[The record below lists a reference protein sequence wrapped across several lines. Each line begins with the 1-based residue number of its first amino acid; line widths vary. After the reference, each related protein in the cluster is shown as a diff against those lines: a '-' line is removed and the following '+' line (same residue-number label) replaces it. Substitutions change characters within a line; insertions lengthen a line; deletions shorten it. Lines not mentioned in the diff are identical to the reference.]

1 MCHPLVSL
9 ALVVAMATPLA
20 NAQVVSGRV
29 IGFVGEPA
37 ACAVVEMYGESS
49 GGFQVLTGPDGRFE
63 RLCDGKVVLLRVQ
76 HEGVVVTVPFADGKT
91 SDLEI
96 SFAHVAHFTLR
107 GQVLLP
113 DGAPAVGTEVL
124 CRDAHGVG
132 FVSVATDAKGLWS
145 VRLGEPAREVVV
157 DPLGLAVTEAGPF
170 PRDQTLAIDL
180 RHGRGTWFALQ
191 GRVIDNAGPC
201 RDEVVRAHLVDQ
213 RLIATRTRD
222 DGAYTIWTN
231 APVAKLDVP
240 RTVPI
245 RRRGPFAAATT
256 ALDLDEREHGLVL
269 CVGRFLTAG
278 GEPIAGAWI
287 FGVDQAASPPEGVH
301 PDGRTD
307 HAGWFR
313 VLLARRTPFVF
324 ALCDGGGPGGSAA
337 IPADRVAIEIRAQ

>member
-1 MCHPLVSL
+1 MLRPLL
-9 ALVVAMATPLA
+9 ALTLAIAMATAPA
-20 NAQVVSGRV
+20 YAQVVSGRV

-37 ACAVVEMYGESS
+37 VGAVVEMYRERS

-63 RLCDGKVVLLRVQ
+63 RPCDGKVVLLRVQ
-76 HEGVVVTVPFADGKT
+76 HEGVVVTVPFAEGKT
-91 SDLEI
+91 NDLEI

-113 DGAPAVGTEVL
+113 DGAPAAGTDVL

-132 FVSVATDAKGLWS
+132 FVSVATDAKGRWS

-170 PRDQTLAIDL
+170 TRDQMLSIDL
-180 RHGRGTWFALQ
+180 RNGRGTWFALQ
-191 GRVIDNAGPC
+191 GRVIDGAGPC
-201 RDEVVRAHLVDQ
+201 RDEVVRAHLVDH
-213 RLIATRTRD
+213 RLITTRTRD

-245 RRRGPFAAATT
+245 RRRGPFATATT

-269 CVGRFLTAG
+269 FVGRFLTAG

-287 FGVDQAASPPEGVH
+287 FGVDQAAPPPKGVQ
-301 PDGRTD
+301 PDGVTD
-307 HAGWFR
+307 SAGRFR
-313 VLLARRTPFVF
+313 VLLPRSTPFVF
-324 ALCDGGGPGGSAA
+324 AVGDGGDLGGSAA
-337 IPADRVAIEIRAQ
+337 IPADRAAIEVRAQ